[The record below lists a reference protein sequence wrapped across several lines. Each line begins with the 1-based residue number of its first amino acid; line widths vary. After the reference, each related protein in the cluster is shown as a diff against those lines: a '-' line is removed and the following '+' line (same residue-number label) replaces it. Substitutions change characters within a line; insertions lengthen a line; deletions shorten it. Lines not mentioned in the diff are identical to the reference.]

1 MLNPIGNQIYITQ
14 NMHVAANKLGNQQ
27 NRLDYAQVL
36 NLQEVE
42 DKDKEIQDI
51 RPTEAIEKTDPD
63 KEHEK
68 HHEHDQQARSK
79 KPEEKKKEEE
89 RVEVHL
95 YKMLDIKA

>member
-1 MLNPIGNQIYITQ
+1 MLNPLGNQIYITQ

-51 RPTEAIEKTDPD
+51 RPPEAIEKTDPD

-68 HHEHDQQARSK
+68 HHEHDQQARSEK
-79 KPEEKKKEEE
+79 KEKKEEE
-89 RVEVHL
+89 EEPTKVQL